1 MKTGFV
7 LICASVIGI
16 AALMTTNSTA
26 QIDPANALG
35 IYLMDEGE
43 GNTIGDSSGNGSDG
57 KLMNDPQWVD
67 GKFGKAL
74 KFDGLTTV
82 VELNNPMNVGDF
94 GTSHSISV
102 WANLAAEQN
111 GNADMLGN
119 HGQPGGYEIEQ
130 RGEEHN
136 KFYFGMKINDAW
148 QGGPWAERPS
158 TQLVDGVWEHLV
170 VIREGDT
177 VKHYLNG
184 DQTVEYGVDPERVE
198 DTTDSNFLIGNSACC
213 GEGRTITGT
222 LDEVAIFTV
231 ALTEADVTALAGGLM
246 NATSVDSAGKM
257 TTTWGQLKSQY
268 K

>member
-1 MKTGFV
+1 MKAGFL
-7 LICASVIGI
+7 LICASLIGV
-16 AALMTTNSTA
+16 AALMATNSQA

-43 GNTIGDSSGNGSDG
+43 GNTIADSSGNGSDG
-57 KLMNDPQWVD
+57 TLHNDPQWVD
-67 GKFGKAL
+67 GQFGKAL
-74 KFDGLTTV
+74 MFDGVASV
-82 VELNNPMNVGDF
+82 VELNNPMNVGEY
-94 GTSHSISV
+94 GTAHSISV
-102 WANLAAEQN
+102 WANLAAQQN
-111 GNADMLGN
+111 PHADMLGN
-119 HGQPGGYEIEQ
+119 HGKPGGYEIEQ

-158 TQLVDGVWEHLV
+158 TQLADGVWEHLV
-170 VIREGDT
+170 VIRDGAT

-184 DQTVEYGVDPERVE
+184 DQTIEYGIDPDRVE
-198 DTTDSNFLIGNSACC
+198 DTTESNFLIGNSACC
-213 GEGRTITGT
+213 GEARTITGV

-231 ALTEADVTALAGGLM
+231 ALTEADVAALAGGLM
-246 NATSVDSAGKM
+246 SATSVDSAGKM